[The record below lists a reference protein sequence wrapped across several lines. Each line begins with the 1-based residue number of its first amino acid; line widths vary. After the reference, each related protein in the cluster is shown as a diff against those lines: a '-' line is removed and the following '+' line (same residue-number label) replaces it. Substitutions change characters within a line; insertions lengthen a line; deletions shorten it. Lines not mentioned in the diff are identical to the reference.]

1 MPAGLNKIGTGTS
14 SQGQVVGHLP
24 CRGGMFLMDGS
35 SNTVMFYWK
44 RAHLPICPCYRKAM
58 PQASHWLPK
67 M

>member
-35 SNTVMFYWK
+35 SKY
-44 RAHLPICPCYRKAM
+44 CYVLLEEGSSANM
-58 PQASHWLPK
+58 PLLL
-67 M
+67 